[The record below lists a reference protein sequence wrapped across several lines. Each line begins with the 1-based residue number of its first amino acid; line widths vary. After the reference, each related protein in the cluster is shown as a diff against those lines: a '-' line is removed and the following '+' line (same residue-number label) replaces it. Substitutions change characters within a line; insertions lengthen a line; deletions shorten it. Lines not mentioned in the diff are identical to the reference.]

1 LISTKSYFFSYN
13 SFLQNFFEKAVLHLA
28 ILKVGFMKSIG
39 KNLLPE
45 FIFNPINRDLLVV
58 ISIGLM
64 IAVAISTFLA
74 MLVSQ
79 I

>member
-1 LISTKSYFFSYN
+1 
-13 SFLQNFFEKAVLHLA
+13 
-28 ILKVGFMKSIG
+28 MKSIG

-64 IAVAISTFLA
+64 IAVSISTFLA
-74 MLVSQ
+74 MIVSQ